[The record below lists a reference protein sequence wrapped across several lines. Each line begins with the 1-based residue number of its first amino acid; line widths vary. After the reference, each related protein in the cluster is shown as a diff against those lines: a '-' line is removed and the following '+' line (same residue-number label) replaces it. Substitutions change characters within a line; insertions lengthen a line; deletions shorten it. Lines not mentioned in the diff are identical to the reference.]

1 MRKVKIITDS
11 CSDLGAKLL
20 EKYDIDYAKMSTVY
34 NGEETPALIT
44 WSAEEAHAL
53 YDMMREGKRITTAQV
68 TVEEFTRIF
77 KKYLDLNYDI
87 VYIGCSSKQSGS
99 VNTGFV
105 TAKRILADY
114 PEAKIFCVDSLN
126 ASIGVGMLA
135 IEAAKLAYE
144 GATAEEINDYL
155 CTVRKKVNQ
164 YVTVHSLDYLRRAG
178 RVSGASAFFGNLI
191 GVKPILISDVNGT
204 QIAYKKVKGR
214 NAAIKECVALMKESI
229 VNAENQTVY
238 LWSADCDSDEIEQL
252 KELIKSEIPC
262 KDVEVGII
270 GPIIGA
276 SIGPGALGIWCFGKD
291 VTYKAE

>member
-1 MRKVKIITDS
+1 MGII
-11 CSDLGAKLL
+11 
-20 EKYDIDYAKMSTVY
+20 I
-34 NGEETPALIT
+34 
-44 WSAEEAHAL
+44 
-53 YDMMREGKRITTAQV
+53 
-68 TVEEFTRIF
+68 
-77 KKYLDLNYDI
+77 
-87 VYIGCSSKQSGS
+87 KQSILSGIL
-99 VNTGFV
+99 VGIGIVINTQ
-105 TAKRILADY
+105 T
-114 PEAKIFCVDSLN
+114 S
-126 ASIGVGMLA
+126 
-135 IEAAKLAYE
+135 
-144 GATAEEINDYL
+144 
-155 CTVRKKVNQ
+155 NQ
-164 YVTVHSLDYLRRAG
+164 YV
-178 RVSGASAFFGNLI
+178 GAMLFSIALLVIIKCELKLYTGKIGYFGVVPIKDLITMLIGNLI

-214 NAAIKECVALMKESI
+214 SAAIKECVALMKESI